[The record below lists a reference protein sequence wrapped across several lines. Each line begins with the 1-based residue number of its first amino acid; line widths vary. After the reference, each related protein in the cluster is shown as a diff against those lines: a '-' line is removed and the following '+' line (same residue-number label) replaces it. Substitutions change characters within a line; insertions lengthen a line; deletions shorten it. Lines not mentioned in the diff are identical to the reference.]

1 MTNYMKENIM
11 SKLEK
16 EICQYMLQRGIF
28 DAMIKYKKDY
38 QQLGVIFKR
47 LHGQY
52 FTHYCKSR
60 EIAVPKTKFNWKK
73 KLELISE
80 TFEQKVINYSDTNRT
95 KHKITIQCLKCGKI
109 YSKTWDQYMSGAVCS
124 CTKTFQRKVVDI
136 DYYIGHYI
144 KQGWIVTNPEDF
156 VNSHSILKLAH
167 ICGKERT
174 GWAKTFRTQK
184 GHCDCQTKKVRETKA
199 KPKVKV
205 AKPKVEKVKPPTIYQ
220 RLQAKGLT
228 RSQVKHILKQARRH
242 GYTVVDVTENEIIR
256 KHKCGRIHTFN
267 RDSTINYNPICPC
280 EAEQLFFDALS
291 KYPLQKPFKERWE
304 LIQYRGKT
312 KPVVIKCKKCGY
324 IKTLKNMHKFTY
336 HVLCGCEDRI
346 SYGERM
352 IFNLLHHNNIPF
364 ERQYTLNEKR
374 FDFYLP
380 EQGILL
386 EYDGIQH
393 TIDVPHWSITH
404 EAQKA
409 NDELK
414 DNIAKEHSFVLIRF
428 AHDSSEYDI
437 INKLKSYIHINKKEG
452 FDYNAPVKLLP
463 DFILDDY
470 ITMTYEQIK
479 EKYKHKGYSLSLVR
493 LNKEFKMKYGNTKTG
508 LGLNKLPDIVLEDFK
523 NMDVHELR
531 EKYPD
536 IAHLINNTKLRT
548 EFRAKYGISKLEY
561 RAQPLPDCI
570 LTDFATMS
578 LAKIF
583 DKYKDSGHIITNHK
597 LNKQFAAK
605 YGMAK
610 SEYQKQLQNSD
621 EK

>member
-1 MTNYMKENIM
+1 MKENIM
-11 SKLEK
+11 SKLETK
-16 EICQYMLQRGIF
+16 ICQYMLQHGIF

-60 EIAVPKTKFNWKK
+60 EITVPKTKFNWKK
-73 KLELISE
+73 KLELVSE
-80 TFEQKVINYSDTNRT
+80 TFEQKVLNYSDTNRT

-136 DYYIGHYI
+136 GYYISHYI
-144 KQGWIVTNPEDF
+144 KQGWVVTNPEDF
-156 VNSHSILKLAH
+156 INSHSILKLTH

-174 GWAKTFRTQK
+174 GQAKTFRTQR
-184 GHCDCQTKKVRETKA
+184 GYCDCQTKKVKTTKPKP

-205 AKPKVEKVKPPTIYQ
+205 VKPPTIYQ

-228 RSQVKHILKQARRH
+228 RNQVKHILKQARRH

-256 KHKCGRIHTFN
+256 KHICGRIHVFD
-267 RDSTINYNPICPC
+267 RHAKFKYKPVCPC
-280 EAEQLFFDALS
+280 ESEQLFFDALT
-291 KYPLQKPFKERWE
+291 KYPLQKPFKEQWE
-304 LIQYRGKT
+304 LIQYQGKT
-312 KPVVIKCKKCGY
+312 KPVIIQCKKCGH
-324 IKTLKNMHKFTY
+324 IKTLKNMFKFTY

-352 IFNLLHHNNIPF
+352 IFNLLNHNNIPF

-380 EQGILL
+380 DQGILL

-393 TIDVPHWSITH
+393 VIDVPHWNITH
-404 EAQKA
+404 EAQKR

-414 DNIAKEHSFVLIRF
+414 DNIAKEHGLLLIRF
-428 AHDSSEYDI
+428 AHDNNWDDI
-437 INKLKSYIHINKKEG
+437 INKLKPYIHIDKKEG
-452 FDYNAPVKLLP
+452 FDYNAPVALLP
-463 DFILDDY
+463 DEILDDY
-470 ITMTYEQIK
+470 LVITYEQLK
-479 EKYKHKGYSLSLVR
+479 EKYKHNGYSLSLVR
-493 LNKEFKMKYGNTKTG
+493 LNKEFKIKYGNTKMG
-508 LGLNKLPDIVLEDFK
+508 LGLNKLPDIVLGDFK

-536 IAHLINNTKLRT
+536 IAHLINNTKLRA
-548 EFRAKYGISKLEY
+548 EFRAKYGMSKLEY
-561 RAQPLPDCI
+561 RAQPLPDYI

-578 LAKIF
+578 LAKIC
-583 DKYKDSGHIITNHK
+583 DKYKDSGHIITAHK
-597 LNKQFAAK
+597 LNKQFVAK
-605 YGMAK
+605 YGMTK
-610 SEYQKQLQNSD
+610 SEYRKQLQNSD

>member
-1 MTNYMKENIM
+1 MAARNYMKEDMM
-11 SKLEK
+11 SELEK
-16 EICQYMLQRGIF
+16 EICQYMLQHGIF
-28 DAMIKYKKDY
+28 DAMIEYKKDY
-38 QQLGVIFKR
+38 QQLGIIFKR

-60 EIAVPKTKFNWKK
+60 EIVVPKTKFNWKK

-109 YSKTWDQYMSGAVCS
+109 YNKAWDQYMAGAVCS
-124 CTKTFQRKVVDI
+124 CTKAFQRKVVDI
-136 DYYIGHYI
+136 DYYISHYI
-144 KQGWIVTNPEDF
+144 KQGWVVTNPEDF
-156 VNSHSILKLAH
+156 INSRSILKLVH
-167 ICGKERT
+167 TCGKERT
-174 GWAKTFRTQK
+174 GQAKTFRISK
-184 GHCDCQTKKVRETKA
+184 GYCDCQTKKVKVE

-205 AKPKVEKVKPPTIYQ
+205 TKPKVEKVKPPTIHQ
-220 RLQAKGLT
+220 QLRTKGFT
-228 RSQVKHILKQARRH
+228 CNQVKHIMNQARRY
-242 GYTVVDVTENEIIR
+242 GYTIVDATENEIIR

-267 RDSTINYNPICPC
+267 RDSTINYNPVCPC

-352 IFNLLHHNNIPF
+352 IFNLLNHNNIPF
-364 ERQYTLNEKR
+364 ERQYTLNGKR

-380 EQGILL
+380 EQDILL

-393 TIDVPHWSITH
+393 TINVPYWGITH
-404 EAQKA
+404 EAQKK

-414 DNIAKEHSFVLIRF
+414 DNIAKEHGFMLIRF
-428 AHDSSEYDI
+428 AHDSSEDDI
-437 INKLKSYIHINKKEG
+437 INELKPYIYIGKKEG

-479 EKYKHKGYSLSLVR
+479 EKYQQNGYALSMTR
-493 LNKEFKMKYGNTKTG
+493 LNKEFKAKYGVTKSEYNNKPLPHEIVDDYKSLTYDQI
-508 LGLNKLPDIVLEDFK
+508 LIKYDEYTHLINRTKLNKLFK
-523 NMDVHELR
+523 E
-531 EKYPD
+531 
-536 IAHLINNTKLRT
+536 
-548 EFRAKYGISKLEY
+548 
-561 RAQPLPDCI
+561 
-570 LTDFATMS
+570 
-578 LAKIF
+578 
-583 DKYKDSGHIITNHK
+583 
-597 LNKQFAAK
+597 K
-605 YGMAK
+605 YGMGK
-610 SEYQKQLQNSD
+610 KKYLSEQNKFRKVYSHD
-621 EK
+621 